1 MKKYFLPMLLASIF
15 AIGFTASDDDDNI
28 LVGPDGPTP
37 TPTVSGIVELKEG
50 IGDADAAYVT
60 DAGFFCYNE
69 DANNEAEDG
78 ELSSISYLSKNG
90 VDIATLLFTK
100 ADLMPSQLVIK
111 DEGVIYFSY
120 PSENI
125 VEIVFDN
132 GTTVSFI
139 GSYEFDP
146 ATLPGVALAA
156 NGDVFKAALANAAAL
171 MKLTTPSAARATRGF
186 FEDLIAEWANLFD
199 TIVGQDYTDDP
210 DALEDLPTDGDG
222 NYQFVDV
229 IDEWYDEEISDVVY
243 YTLSL
248 WTGEATFKV
257 GGSSCTLSATVWC
270 PSNVYNDYGA
280 YGILCDA
287 DPAKLVLG
295 EAEYQ
300 DIGYQG
306 PDDKS
311 FSVDFRGFKPNTTY
325 YYRAYYEFHS
335 PDHGPIITKYGDATD
350 NVVYDTTIKSFT
362 TGDNVLTVDVVMCI
376 DVTGSMSGL
385 INTVKSNAIG
395 FYDAFK
401 TVCDDQGIGLTG
413 LNAQVIGFGDKNV
426 DGPDWLDVSET
437 YWLPE
442 QKSEFDACVNKLYA
456 HGGGDTPESG
466 LEALNAA
473 FNKTD
478 WSVDDGYHRQVVI
491 LWTDADYLIGSYS
504 DIVLSDLEAK
514 WNAMPSGRRMI
525 LFAPSGTWGGG
536 DWSNLDSW
544 KNVIHLTDLYS
555 GFNNFTYVLE
565 QIVGELTSK
574 ARTNT
579 PMENISKEYFGR
591 PNE

>member
-1 MKKYFLPMLLASIF
+1 MLLASIF

-111 DEGVIYFSY
+111 DEGIIYFSY

-210 DALEDLPTDGDG
+210 DALENLPTDGDG

-335 PDHGPIITKYGDATD
+335 ADHGPIITKYGDATD

-426 DGPDWLDVSET
+426 DGPNWLDVSET

-442 QKSEFDACVNKLYA
+442 QKTEFDACVNKLYA

-536 DWSNLDSW
+536 NWSNLDSW